1 MKLKEIDAVEV
12 DITVYGKIVLR
23 QTTSEENFIYLTID
37 QFRKIVEWVAN
48 NEHEIEELWND
59 GVVVDED
66 DDNG

>member
-23 QTTSEENFIYLTID
+23 QTISEENFIYLTLS
-37 QFRKIVEWVAN
+37 QFATIAKWVAN
-48 NEHEIEELWND
+48 NGYEIKELWND